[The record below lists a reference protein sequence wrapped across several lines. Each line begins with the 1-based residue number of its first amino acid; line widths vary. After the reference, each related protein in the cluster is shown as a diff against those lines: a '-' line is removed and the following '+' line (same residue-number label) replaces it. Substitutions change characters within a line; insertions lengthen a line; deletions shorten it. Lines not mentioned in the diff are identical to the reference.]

1 MDLEPEQTGAPDNG
15 LTWWA
20 IGIAVGLHVL
30 LFLVLLAVGLI
41 DTKKPEVKPKED
53 LVPIDM
59 TIVPPWAKKTDDPN
73 PDPNPPKKAEPQK
86 RKKEP
91 KKTPE
96 VKKKVE
102 VTNKDAL
109 EKIKESNKPPPI
121 KKSPLKKRQ
130 PPAEETKKLNTTPP
144 DLPPPPPSELQEIRV
159 KLKAGDGTA
168 AEEVMKNIDL
178 NKMLNQGYRLGAH
191 NQLATSEVQRCASLI
206 KEAIDREW
214 NKESFNWYSG
224 LRPIKVDFQLG
235 VGGVVRGFAIQSG
248 SGDADVDRT
257 AVNALKRLKDKGG
270 IPSLS
275 KSFIEQYPRLIVT
288 MEPTQGR

>member
-1 MDLEPEQTGAPDNG
+1 MGLEPEQTGAPDNG

-20 IGIAVGLHVL
+20 LGIAVGLHVL

-73 PDPNPPKKAEPQK
+73 PDPNPPKEEKKPQPK
-86 RKKEP
+86 QQPK

-96 VKKKVE
+96 KKKVD
-102 VTNKDAL
+102 VVDKNAL
-109 EKIKESNKPPPI
+109 EKVKPPPP
-121 KKSPLKKRQ
+121 KFTPGRLVQVPQPKPQPSPQ
-130 PPAEETKKLNTTPP
+130 PKPDSTAEPP
-144 DLPPPPPSELQEIRV
+144 KDITYVIRMN
-159 KLKAGDGTA
+159 LKAGKGTA
-168 AEEVMKNIDL
+168 AEKPLENIDL
-178 NKMLNQGYRLGAH
+178 DKMLNGGYKYGKH
-191 NQLATSEVQRCASLI
+191 NNLVASEAQRCASLI

-214 NKESFNWYSG
+214 NKESFNWHSG

-235 VGGVVRGFAIQSG
+235 AGGIVRGFAIQSG
-248 SGDADVDRT
+248 SGDAEVDRT
-257 AVNALKRLKDKGG
+257 ALNALKRLKDKGG
-270 IPSLS
+270 IPALS
-275 KSFIEQYPRLIVT
+275 KSFIEQYPRLTVT